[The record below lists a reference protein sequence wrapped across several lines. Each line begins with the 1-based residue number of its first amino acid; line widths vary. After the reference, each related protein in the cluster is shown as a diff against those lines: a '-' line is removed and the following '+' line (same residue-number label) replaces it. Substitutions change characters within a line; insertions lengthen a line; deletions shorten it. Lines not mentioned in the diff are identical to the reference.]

1 MTTASSAHTAG
12 TARNKKQKHFP
23 AVKKTKNRQ
32 GFFLQ
37 PTEIEF
43 TKYYL
48 PETSSITVDETVS
61 VKMGETLTYKI
72 QIVFF
77 PETPNLL
84 IVKA

>member
-1 MTTASSAHTAG
+1 MF
-12 TARNKKQKHFP
+12 QK
-23 AVKKTKNRQ
+23 R
-32 GFFLQ
+32 
-37 PTEIEF
+37 I
-43 TKYYL
+43 L

-61 VKMGETLTYKI
+61 VKMGKTLSCKI

>member
-1 MTTASSAHTAG
+1 MQT
-12 TARNKKQKHFP
+12 
-23 AVKKTKNRQ
+23 
-32 GFFLQ
+32 
-37 PTEIEF
+37 TEIEF

>member
-1 MTTASSAHTAG
+1 MQT
-12 TARNKKQKHFP
+12 
-23 AVKKTKNRQ
+23 
-32 GFFLQ
+32 
-37 PTEIEF
+37 TEIEF

-48 PETSSITVDETVS
+48 SITLQKSCTGFFHYFGVFQKRILPETSSKILDETVS
-61 VKMGETLTYKI
+61 FKMCETLSYKI